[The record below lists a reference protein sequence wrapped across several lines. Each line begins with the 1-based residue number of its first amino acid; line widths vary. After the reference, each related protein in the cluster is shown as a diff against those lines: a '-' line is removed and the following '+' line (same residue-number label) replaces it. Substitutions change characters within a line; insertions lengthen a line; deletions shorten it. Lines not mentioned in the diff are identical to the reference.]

1 MIKIKQLWFCFRF
14 DTKLSQLL
22 AFAGTFRK
30 HPILPV
36 YGREPQGRVSMSLSD
51 DKLLSVRNQVYIE
64 DSSSGCS
71 CGLNKVRLI
80 VIYTYTIVDVE
91 LEGCLHLHSDRSGLA
106 TDLLATDVPATFS
119 NKLEL
124 E

>member
-1 MIKIKQLWFCFRF
+1 
-14 DTKLSQLL
+14 
-22 AFAGTFRK
+22 
-30 HPILPV
+30 
-36 YGREPQGRVSMSLSD
+36 
-51 DKLLSVRNQVYIE
+51 
-64 DSSSGCS
+64 
-71 CGLNKVRLI
+71 

-91 LEGCLHLHSDRSGLA
+91 LEGCLHLHSDRGGLA